1 MRRLC
6 IDFGCGYNPKIGYK
20 TCDVTTNPMLDYQYD
35 GKNDIIGLKENS
47 VDVFYMRNVIH
58 HILNLRS
65 TFQTIKKYLKHNG
78 KLIIIDCN
86 KKCFDANV
94 ILDRIWYRYVGNNN
108 NIFIAETY
116 RDYMSILAELGFKQ
130 TFYKQLKEKEKSL
143 YERN

>member
-1 MRRLC
+1 MILVVDIILKLDIRLA
-6 IDFGCGYNPKIGYK
+6 
-20 TCDVTTNPMLDYQYD
+20 MLQQTQCWIINMME
-35 GKNDIIGLKENS
+35 KNDIIGLKENS

-58 HILNLRS
+58 HIPNLRS

-130 TFYKQLKEKEKSL
+130 TFYKQLKEKEKSV